1 MAESL
6 GGCGASMKPSEG
18 WLHLLWIVPGAG
30 LLFWFAL
37 PILTVW
43 RISLQG
49 ADGAQWMRFLTS
61 SLLWHTL
68 GQGFVQASVST
79 LFTLTIAL
87 PISIIWLLY
96 DVTGRKWL
104 QVLLTLPFV
113 LPTVV
118 VAAGFRALWGSEGL
132 LNRLLVEWIGF
143 PTFEFP
149 YGWAPVILA
158 HVFYNVSVVFR
169 VVTGYG
175 GRIGADVLESA
186 CCLGHSPL
194 GVVRRVLFP
203 MLRPAIFSAALVVFL
218 FCFGSFGVVLLLGGS
233 TMTTLDVE
241 IYRQTVYFFHMRSA
255 AQLSVVQFCCTLLV
269 VFLHRRLSP
278 DASSIALFQS
288 SAGSILGR
296 PRTSRGRAFLT
307 GTCVVYAIGFGLPL
321 AAILVQAFRTSTGW
335 GFDYFSALLAN
346 DSDALFFVEPVDA
359 VIRSLQIACLA
370 AAFCLTFGFPAA
382 QFLADPPS
390 SFRMTTFVHGV
401 FLLPLGASPV
411 ILGLGFILTFAVHP
425 IDFRSSWLL
434 IPVSHALV
442 AFPVFLQTVLPAL
455 RGIPDVLKQAA
466 ATLGSSPWHGWL
478 RVQLPLIR
486 NSLTAALI
494 LSFMI
499 SLGEFGATIFIAR
512 PHVPTLPIAIY
523 RYLSQPGEMNYGRA
537 MAMAAILLG
546 LTTFGFTVLE
556 RIGKQR

>member
-1 MAESL
+1 
-6 GGCGASMKPSEG
+6 MKRSQG
-18 WLHLLWIVPGAG
+18 WGHLLWIVPGLG
-30 LLFWFAL
+30 LLFWFVF

-49 ADGAQWMRFLTS
+49 TDGVQWVRFLTS

-68 GQGFVQASVST
+68 GQGVVQATLST
-79 LFTLTIAL
+79 LCTLTIAL

-96 DVTGRKWL
+96 DVTGRRWL
-104 QVLLTLPFV
+104 QILLTLPFV

-118 VAAGFRALWGSEGL
+118 VAAGFRAIWGAEGGWIRFL
-132 LNRLLVEWIGF
+132 LEWIGF
-143 PTFEFP
+143 SIHEFP

-175 GRIGADVLESA
+175 SRIGAEVLESA
-186 CCLGHSPL
+186 CCLGYSPF
-194 GVVRRVLFP
+194 GVVRRVLLP
-203 MLRPAIFSAALVVFL
+203 MLRPAIVSAALVVFL

-255 AQLSVVQFCCTLLV
+255 AQLSIVQFCCTLFV
-269 VFLHRRLSP
+269 VILHRRLSP
-278 DASSIALFQS
+278 DASGIALFRS
-288 SAGSILGR
+288 SVGSILGT
-296 PRTSRGRAFLT
+296 PRSFRNRALLT
-307 GTCVVYAIGFGLPL
+307 GTAFAYTLAFGLPL

-335 GFDYFSALLAN
+335 GVDYFSALLVN
-346 DSDALFFVEPVDA
+346 DSDALFFVAPVDA
-359 VIRSLQIACLA
+359 VIHSLQIACLA
-370 AAFCLTFGFPAA
+370 SVFCLAFGFPAA
-382 QFLADPPS
+382 QFLADPSP
-390 SFRMTTFVHGV
+390 SFRMTTLVHGG

-411 ILGLGFILTFAVHP
+411 ILGLGFILTFAVPP

-434 IPVSHALV
+434 IPVSHTLV
-442 AFPVFLQTVLPAL
+442 AFPIFLQTVIPAL
-455 RGIPDVLKQAA
+455 RGVPDVLKQAA
-466 ATLGSSPWHGWL
+466 TTLGSSSWHVWL

-499 SLGEFGATIFIAR
+499 SLGEFGATVFIAR

-537 MAMAAILLG
+537 MAMASILLG
-546 LTTFGFTVLE
+546 LTAFGFVVLE
-556 RIGKQR
+556 RIGRRR

>member
-1 MAESL
+1 
-6 GGCGASMKPSEG
+6 MKRSQG
-18 WLHLLWIVPGAG
+18 WGHLLWFVPGLG
-30 LLFWFAL
+30 VSFWFVF

-49 ADGAQWMRFLTS
+49 TDGVQWIRFLTS

-68 GQGFVQASVST
+68 VQGIVQATLST
-79 LFTLTIAL
+79 LCTLSIAL

-96 DVTGRKWL
+96 DVTGRRWL
-104 QVLLTLPFV
+104 KVLLTLPFV

-118 VAAGFRALWGSEGL
+118 VAAGFRAIWGAEGGVIRFL
-132 LNRLLVEWIGF
+132 LEWMGVA
-143 PTFEFP
+143 PLEFP
-149 YGWAPVILA
+149 YGWVPVILA

-175 GRIGADVLESA
+175 SRIGADVLESA
-186 CCLGHSPL
+186 FCLGHSPFA
-194 GVVRRVLFP
+194 VVRQVLLP
-203 MLRPAIFSAALVVFL
+203 ILRPAVVSAALVVFL

-233 TMTTLDVE
+233 AMTTLDVE

-255 AQLSVVQFCCTLLV
+255 AQLSIVQFCCTLLV
-269 VFLHRRLSP
+269 VILHRRLSP
-278 DASSIALFQS
+278 DASGIALFRS

-296 PRTSRGRAFLT
+296 PRSVRGRAFLDGT
-307 GTCVVYAIGFGLPL
+307 GFAYTAIFGLPL
-321 AAILVQAFRTSTGW
+321 AAILVQAFRTSAGW
-335 GFDYFSALLAN
+335 GGDYFSALLVN
-346 DSDALFFVEPVDA
+346 DADALFFVAPVDA
-359 VIRSLQIACLA
+359 VKHSLQIACLA
-370 AAFCLTFGFPAA
+370 AVFCFAFGFPAA
-382 QFLADPPS
+382 QFLAVPPAF
-390 SFRMTTFVHGV
+390 FRMTAFVHGG

-411 ILGLGFILTFAVHP
+411 ILGLGFILTFAVPP

-442 AFPVFLQTVLPAL
+442 AFPIFLQTLIPAL
-455 RGIPDVLKQAA
+455 RGIPEVLKQAA
-466 ATLGSSPWHGWL
+466 TTLGSSPWHAWL

-486 NSLTAALI
+486 NSLTAALV

-499 SLGEFGATIFIAR
+499 SLGEFGATLFIAR

-523 RYLSQPGEMNYGRA
+523 RYLSQPGEINYGRA

-546 LTTFGFTVLE
+546 LTAAGFVVLE
-556 RIGKQR
+556 RIGRRK